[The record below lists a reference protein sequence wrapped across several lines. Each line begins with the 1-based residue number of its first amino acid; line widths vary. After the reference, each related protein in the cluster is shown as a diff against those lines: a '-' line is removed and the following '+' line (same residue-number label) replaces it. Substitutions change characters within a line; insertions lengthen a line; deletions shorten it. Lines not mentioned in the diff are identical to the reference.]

1 MVGFAEVP
9 FGHHDVQAAE
19 CALVDRI
26 DRQILDLLQQDGR
39 RTNLDIAQT
48 VGLSAP
54 SVSERI
60 KKLTKGGY
68 IKRYVALLDPKR
80 VYRDTTAF
88 ISVMLS
94 QPRYADGFMGTIKE
108 MADVLE
114 CHHITGEYSYLLK
127 VRTIDTDA
135 LGELISTQIRAIEG
149 VTGTR
154 TYVVLGTVKEE
165 TALDL
170 SSVEV
175 ELKAGGGARG
185 RR

>member
-1 MVGFAEVP
+1 
-9 FGHHDVQAAE
+9 
-19 CALVDRI
+19 
-26 DRQILDLLQQDGR
+26 LLQRDGR
-39 RTNLDIAQT
+39 RTNLDIAQS

-60 KKLTKGGY
+60 KKLVGSGY
-68 IKRYVALLDPKR
+68 IKRYVALLDPQR
-80 VYRDTTAF
+80 VDKGTTAF

-94 QPRYADGFMGTIKE
+94 QPRYAKGFTEAIEKL
-108 MADVLE
+108 ADVLE

-127 VRTIDTDA
+127 VRTKNTDS
-135 LGELISTQIRAIEG
+135 LGDLISNQIRSIEG

-170 SSVEV
+170 SEIEV
-175 ELKAGGGARG
+175 SKSPSKAFAPSG
-185 RR
+185 RRSRRA